1 MSLQLFSTRVARL
14 RLGGRPTLSGVGD
27 VTEEGPAAGVL
38 AGVREEGAVLEMAWE
53 GREMTSVKW
62 RTWASGMIFQ
72 FSGVAIVVTMVP
84 EF

>member
-1 MSLQLFSTRVARL
+1 MMVIVATTMSFAIIFHMGCQVTTRRVARL

-53 GREMTSVKW
+53 GKGEK
-62 RTWASGMIFQ
+62 
-72 FSGVAIVVTMVP
+72 
-84 EF
+84 